1 MCNKEIATQHKAPT
15 VTLSQ
20 TKGFGNSQ
28 IGRYNHESMLMRKLI
43 CTFCERIKLFT
54 PTEQLNFICLSSGAL
69 GRVGGT
75 GRCRIVLLSA
85 SILSWCNVN
94 LRQCGG
100 ILRMP
105 SNTFPPFLF
114 EHKATN
120 THLNTPYFTTFGS
133 KLRCKRWEILALRQ
147 NSQAKVASVA
157 FSILYLVLH

>member
-1 MCNKEIATQHKAPT
+1 MIASNPTQGSNSYIKSDKRLWEQSNRTLQSWKYADEEVNLYFLWTHKDVYTNRT
-15 VTLSQ
+15 VQFHSFIFRRPGPCWWHWTMS
-20 TKGFGNSQ
+20 NS
-28 IGRYNHESMLMRKLI
+28 
-43 CTFCERIKLFT
+43 TFI
-54 PTEQLNFICLSSGAL
+54 
-69 GRVGGT
+69 
-75 GRCRIVLLSA
+75 
-85 SILSWCNVN
+85 SWCNVN

-133 KLRCKRWEILALRQ
+133 KLRCNRWEILALRQ